1 MQDCNRTCLLEDA
14 PCNRYKVCSSAFE
27 KLAASLRGAAKH
39 LEPQPHA
46 AAWSYQWVLPL
57 KTQLRSTK
65 GFSYFCDDGSAPDPS
80 GCCQILFTRHAQCP
94 MLPLGST
101 SCARSKIIPE
111 SSMAWRKWIKNCQK
125 MSIKDIFRF
134 DVKLPEVE
142 TVAGGANM
150 AGSRSD
156 GRLKAGRGTANVAV
170 VPVP

>member
-1 MQDCNRTCLLEDA
+1 
-14 PCNRYKVCSSAFE
+14 
-27 KLAASLRGAAKH
+27 
-39 LEPQPHA
+39 
-46 AAWSYQWVLPL
+46 
-57 KTQLRSTK
+57 
-65 GFSYFCDDGSAPDPS
+65 
-80 GCCQILFTRHAQCP
+80 
-94 MLPLGST
+94 
-101 SCARSKIIPE
+101 
-111 SSMAWRKWIKNCQK
+111 MAWRKWIKNCQK